1 MSGVRT
7 FIRVF
12 HIVKYNYVIYLEY
25 HSVCPLV
32 RIGGPPTPSLA
43 GEEVGGPNSDD
54 WRKGALCLLC
64 DTDTTE

>member
-43 GEEVGGPNSDD
+43 GEEVGGSQFG
-54 WRKGALCLLC
+54 RLEKRRTLSTL
-64 DTDTTE
+64 